1 MAVDNP
7 LLQTLSGRN
16 QVVGAAANLDLV
28 RGDLVCFDNSMTTS
42 ATTIQGG
49 RPAMDVDDAQNQT
62 ANTLLTVGVAQGN
75 IAFGDVGPFA
85 VAGETKATVLQ
96 YAGGDAVDAGDY
108 LAVDLTTDLLRFVK
122 WGAALGNNDNVI
134 ADGEEWEALK
144 LLRAI
149 ALEDGTAGT
158 GEDLLTVRI
167 INNPIALF

>member
-7 LLQTLSGRN
+7 IVQTLSGRN
-16 QVVGAAANLDLV
+16 QVVGATANLDLV
-28 RGDLVCFDNSMTTS
+28 RGDVVCFDNSMTTS
-42 ATTIQGG
+42 TTTIQGG
-49 RPAMDVDDAQNQT
+49 RPVMDVDDAQNQT
-62 ANTLLTVGVAQGN
+62 ANTLLTVGVAQGSV
-75 IAFGDVGPFA
+75 AFGDVGPFV

-96 YAGGDAVDAGDY
+96 YAGGNAVDAGDY
-108 LAVDLTTDLLRFVK
+108 LAVDLTTDNLRFVK
-122 WGAALGNNDNVI
+122 WGDSLGAGDAAI
-134 ADGEEWEALK
+134 ADGEEWEALR

>member
-7 LLQTLSGRN
+7 LVQTLSGRN

-75 IAFGDVGPFA
+75 IAFGDVGPFV

-122 WGAALGNNDNVI
+122 WGAALGAGDAAI

>member
-7 LLQTLSGRN
+7 LVQTLSGRN

-75 IAFGDVGPFA
+75 IAFGDVGPFV

-96 YAGGDAVDAGDY
+96 YAGGNAVDAGDY

-122 WGAALGNNDNVI
+122 WGAALGAGDAAI

>member
-7 LLQTLSGRN
+7 LVQTLSGRN

-75 IAFGDVGPFA
+75 IAFGDVGPFV

-96 YAGGDAVDAGDY
+96 YSGGDAVDAGDY

-122 WGAALGNNDNVI
+122 WGAALGTGDAAI

-149 ALEDGTAGT
+149 ALEDGTDGT

>member
-1 MAVDNP
+1 MV
-7 LLQTLSGRN
+7 
-16 QVVGAAANLDLV
+16 
-28 RGDLVCFDNSMTTS
+28 
-42 ATTIQGG
+42 
-49 RPAMDVDDAQNQT
+49 DVDDAQNQT
-62 ANTLLTVGVAQGN
+62 ANTTLTVGVAQGKV
-75 IAFGDVGPFA
+75 AFGDVGPFV
-85 VAGETKATVLQ
+85 VAGETRATVLQ
-96 YAGGDAVDAGDY
+96 YAGAAAVDAGDY

-122 WGAALGNNDNVI
+122 WGAALGGGDNVI

>member
-1 MAVDNP
+1 MALDNP
-7 LLQTLSGRN
+7 LVQTLSARN
-16 QVVGAAANLDLV
+16 QVVGASANLGLV

-75 IAFGDVGPFA
+75 IAFGDVGPFV

-96 YAGGDAVDAGDY
+96 YAGGAAVDAGDY

-122 WGAALGNNDNVI
+122 WGAALGAGDAVI